1 MPNLKFPHWQLG
13 WKGQYAGKYFPVKS
27 STFVVLTRIFIQ
39 RGFLTIAF
47 VLKIDQGEWKIC
59 CGKMKLDREKLVQ
72 ELCTSFTR
80 RDSMKLKFY
89 MPKGEQNMLGQRLY
103 KLKRGFWPW
112 ALIQKIF
119 KVTTKPFLINTVWM
133 KFEPYL
139 SKRRKNTW
147 HKWNKRQTDSLI
159 NITHPEVMPFT
170 SQC

>member
-1 MPNLKFPHWQLG
+1 M
-13 WKGQYAGKYFPVKS
+13 
-27 STFVVLTRIFIQ
+27 
-39 RGFLTIAF
+39 TIAF

-59 CGKMKLDREKLVQ
+59 CGKNEIRQRKTTVVQ

-89 MPKGEQNMLGQRLY
+89 LAKGEKNMLGQRLY

-112 ALIQKIF
+112 ALIPKNF
-119 KVTTKPFLINTVWM
+119 KVTTNPFLINTVWM

>member
-1 MPNLKFPHWQLG
+1 MLYRICPNLKFPHWQLG
-13 WKGQYAGKYFPVKS
+13 WKGQYAGKYFLVKS

-47 VLKIDQGEWKIC
+47 VLKIDQEEWKIC
-59 CGKMKLDREKLVQ
+59 CGKNEIRQRK
-72 ELCTSFTR
+72 TSSRT
-80 RDSMKLKFY
+80 
-89 MPKGEQNMLGQRLY
+89 PAHPTWQKGKKNMLEQGLY
-103 KLKRGFWPW
+103 ILKRGFWPW

-119 KVTTKPFLINTVWM
+119 KVTTNPFLINNVWM